1 MFSSICLCIGQCR
14 PKIGFKLLMR
24 RNKILVLKCRVNPE
38 AVGFTGIRACGSESE
53 CEPNSVK
60 AHG

>member
-1 MFSSICLCIGQCR
+1 MGI
-14 PKIGFKLLMR
+14 KLLMR